1 MAKILGISGR
11 KQSGKNTAANYING
25 VVLKERGMISDFFID
40 DNGSLVINT
49 IDNSGKSG
57 YGIFDVTRKDQV
69 FIEYAQKE
77 LWPYIKVYHFADTLK
92 DIAIN
97 LFGLNPQNIYGT
109 DKQKNSKTHL
119 SWEDMPT
126 KEDKKGSMSHRDFLE
141 YFGTKIVRRIQPDA
155 WVKATI
161 NKIISEDPAIA
172 IIPDV
177 RFPNEVEAISDNGG
191 CTIRLKR
198 DIFHDTIACEA
209 SLDEDVFDWNK
220 FSNII
225 DNSDISI
232 QDFCKVIDEISHTW
246 KVNK

>member
-25 VVLKERGMISDFFID
+25 LILQERGMISDFYID
-40 DNGSLVINT
+40 DDGSLVINT
-49 IDNSGKSG
+49 SDQSGKTG
-57 YGIFDVTRKDQV
+57 YGILDVTRKDST
-69 FIEYAQKE
+69 FIDYAQKE
-77 LWPYIKVYHFADTLK
+77 LWPYVKVYHFADSLK

-126 KEDKKGSMSHRDFLE
+126 KETKKGLMSHRDFLE
-141 YFGTKIVRRIQPDA
+141 YFGTKIIRHMQPDA

-161 NKIISEDPAIA
+161 NKIISEDPQIA

-191 CTIRLKR
+191 TTIRLKR
-198 DIFHDTIACEA
+198 DIFHDTIECES
-209 SLDEDVFDWNK
+209 SLDEDKFDWKK
-220 FSNII
+220 FSLVI
-225 DNSDISI
+225 DNSNISI
-232 QDFCKVIDEISHTW
+232 SDFCKVIDGTIKLW
-246 KVNK
+246 KAS